1 MAGKLTEKQARFV
14 TEYLVDLNA
23 KQAAIRAGYS
33 PKNAESIAVQLLK
46 KTHVSDALQQA
57 LKAREARTQIT
68 ADRVLREFARIAFFD
83 ARKLYD
89 DNGDPKP
96 ISALDDDTA
105 AAIAQLDITE
115 TPDGSGISVIR
126 TRRYR
131 VSDKIKAL
139 EMLGKH
145 LALFTGQDSE
155 SDALARL
162 DAILK
167 ATQDAAQR

>member
-89 DNGDPKP
+89 DNGDPKA
-96 ISALDDDTA
+96 ISELDDDTA

-115 TPDGSGISVIR
+115 TPDGPGVVIR

-139 EMLGKH
+139 EALGKH
-145 LALFTGQDSE
+145 LALFNGQDSE
-155 SDALARL
+155 SEALARL
-162 DAILK
+162 DAILR